1 MMEML
6 KYLRLAV
13 CVVCIAAFASGC
25 GGGGGGGSAME
36 EETPVMECP
45 QGQVGTYPNCMDPPP
60 TDEQR
65 IDAAQDTLAGIIAD
79 ARTREGSA
87 RADASAVEGHEDATE
102 AQKTSAGNLGD
113 AARNAL
119 TDIVTAS
126 AVVNVAT
133 TGAQAEGAVSDAQ
146 AALNSLISAQ
156 QSLASLLSA
165 VNAVAGARRQLEE
178 DEKLATNGSS
188 LIKHVRDNKIVYD
201 ALLANLNDSTNDP
214 LTVGPTTA
222 THLATYPKDT
232 GTGADRVVG
241 ERGVEIEDV
250 PSNSKTPKL
259 DGGSPLV
266 YGFDLK
272 NADGTLLINAY
283 TDITKERANV
293 RRRTATLADDTGT
306 PDDERYETVDIADT
320 DYMVAG
326 IWVQNNNAIEAF
338 AYGSQEIPAS
348 NNFCAGIEN
357 VSDPSGGSGN
367 TRTCVATD
375 NLNLI
380 TGFVAEDKD
389 MTATYRG
396 DANGAYLADGNM
408 SYFEADVTLT
418 AEFQNAAGTG
428 SGSIE
433 GEVTNIVAGGKS
445 VAGSLELQEQ
455 TLADNI
461 STAFAAGTAVGVVAG
476 KSFSGAWKGQFFGMR
491 VRRTTKTETI
501 DTNDPQRTVT
511 TTYSPEPPGSVA
523 GTFYATQQSNPA
535 GSAALIGAFGANR

>member
-1 MMEML
+1 MKML
-6 KYLRLAV
+6 RYLGLAV
-13 CVVCIAAFASGC
+13 FAVSIAAFASGC
-25 GGGGGGGSAME
+25 GGGGGGSAMDDE
-36 EETPVMECP
+36 PPVMECP
-45 QGQVGTYPNCMDPPP
+45 QGQVGTYPDCMDPPP
-60 TDEQR
+60 TDEER
-65 IDAAQDTLAGIIAD
+65 IEAAQDTLAGIIAD
-79 ARTREGSA
+79 ARTREGLA
-87 RADASAVEGHEDATE
+87 RSDASAVEGHDDATE
-102 AQKTSAGNLGD
+102 AQKTDAGNLGD

-146 AALNSLISAQ
+146 AALNDLISAQ

-188 LIKHVRDNKIVYD
+188 LIQHVRDNKIVYD
-201 ALLANLNDSTNDP
+201 ALLAFLGGTEDP
-214 LTVGPTTA
+214 LTVGPTTGA

-241 ERGVEIEDV
+241 ERGVTIESV
-250 PSNSKTPKL
+250 SSNSTTPKL
-259 DGGSPLV
+259 DGTSPLS

-272 NADGTLLINAY
+272 NADGSLLINAY

-293 RRRTATLADDTGT
+293 RRRTNVLLDDTGT

-320 DYMVAG
+320 DYLLAG

-357 VSDPSGGSGN
+357 VSDASGGTNS
-367 TRTCVATD
+367 RVCAATD

-380 TGFVAEDKD
+380 TGFVAADKD
-389 MTATYRG
+389 LTATYRG
-396 DANGAYLADGNM
+396 DANGAYLTDGNM

-501 DTNDPQRTVT
+501 TTNDPQRTIT

>member
-1 MMEML
+1 MEML
-6 KYLRLAV
+6 KFLRLAV
-13 CVVCIAAFASGC
+13 CVACIAAFASGC
-25 GGGGGGGSAME
+25 GGGGGGGTAE
-36 EETPVMECP
+36 EAPVMECP
-45 QGQVGTYPNCMDPPP
+45 QGQVGTYPNCTAPPP

-65 IDAAQDTLAGIIAD
+65 IDTAQNTLAGIITD
-79 ARTREGSA
+79 AQTREGLA
-87 RADASAVEGHEDATE
+87 RADASAVRAHEDATE

-126 AVVNVAT
+126 AVANVAT

-146 AALNSLISAQ
+146 AALNDLISAQ
-156 QSLASLLSA
+156 SSLASLLSA
-165 VNAVAGARRQLEE
+165 VNAVANAREQQQRDEE
-178 DEKLATNGSS
+178 LATNGSS
-188 LIKHVRDNKIVYD
+188 LIQHVRDNKLIYD
-201 ALLANLNDSTNDP
+201 ALLSFLTGTEDP
-214 LTVGPTTA
+214 LTVGPVTA
-222 THLATYPKDT
+222 TNLATYPKDT

-250 PSNSKTPKL
+250 PSNSTTPKL
-259 DGGSPLV
+259 TGTGRLPH
-266 YGFDLK
+266 GFDLK

-293 RRRTATLADDTGT
+293 RRRTAVLVDDTGT
-306 PDDERYETVDIADT
+306 PDTDERYETVDIADT
-320 DYMVAG
+320 DYLVAG
-326 IWVQNNNAIEAF
+326 IWIQNNNAIEAF

-348 NNFCAGIEN
+348 NNFCVGIEN
-357 VSDPSGGSGN
+357 TNDPAGGTGV
-367 TRTCVATD
+367 TRTCAATD

-389 MTATYRG
+389 LTATYRG

-445 VAGSLELQEQ
+445 IAGSLELQEQ

-461 STAFAAGTAVGVVAG
+461 SAAFAAGTAVGVVDG

-491 VRRTTKTETI
+491 AGRSTKTETI

-511 TTYSPEPPGSVA
+511 TTYSAQAPGSVA

-535 GSAALIGAFGANR
+535 GSAALIGSFAANR